1 MALLTVEEFRLV
13 FDPERVAQLASD
25 SSRQHGNIVYSEAIV
40 TAVITQAEG
49 IIKNALSLQY
59 TVLQMEADAGLKRMT
74 ADIAMYY
81 LELRRPPATPAT
93 ERLYKIALGS
103 LEQLQQGVA
112 KLVAVDQLLPI
123 GPTEEPT
130 EATASGYFD

>member
-13 FDPERVAQLASD
+13 FDPERITQLASD
-25 SSRQHGNIVYSEAIV
+25 SSRQHGNITYHEGIV

-81 LELRRPPATPAT
+81 LELRRPPVTPAT